1 MNKKTK
7 LQNELTESVKANESS
22 VDCCPICKS
31 HFSCALSKESH
42 FKLYPLHVLPASI
55 GMPDD
60 QKEVALTENLD
71 GVRHDRKT
79 R

>member
-7 LQNELTESVKANESS
+7 VKLELEDTIKAYVPSIDS
-22 VDCCPICKS
+22 CGVCHS
-31 HFSCALSKESH
+31 HFSCALSRESH

-60 QKEVALTENLD
+60 QKEVILTEDLN
-71 GVRHDRKT
+71 GKRYNKRV
-79 R
+79 

>member
-7 LQNELTESVKANESS
+7 VKLELEESVKANSTD
-22 VDCCPICKS
+22 VNCCPSCHS
-31 HFSCALSKESH
+31 HFSCALSRESH

-71 GVRHDRKT
+71 GKVSRGKKQ
-79 R
+79 